1 MKTSTKV
8 TGLALAGL
16 TTAGAAIA
24 VIGTGSSTP
33 AARNVSESRH
43 YTGTAS
49 GNADQAASRSSD
61 TSGRRQRPAAVVL
74 TPRYAVTNVRMGHSA
89 AVLRKIGH
97 RWRVVG
103 TLRST
108 DRRVWG
114 ATVAV
119 RRTTT
124 VVAVVG
130 RHAFALVV
138 PPRSVVV
145 VADNGRIGVVGWRF
159 LKKVRVTTP
168 TPTASPTTA
177 TPTPTPVPSGSQSPV
192 VGGLQNR
199 VSTKW

>member
-1 MKTSTKV
+1 MKRSTKV

-49 GNADQAASRSSD
+49 GDAAQAASRSSD
-61 TSGRRQRPAAVVL
+61 ADQHRQRPATVAMAS
-74 TPRYAVTNVRMGHSA
+74 RFAVTNVRMGHSV
-89 AVLRKIGH
+89 AVLRKIGN

-108 DRRVWG
+108 DRRVLG
-114 ATVAV
+114 VTVAV
-119 RRTTT
+119 RRPTTLI
-124 VVAVVG
+124 AVVG
-130 RHAFALVV
+130 HRAFSLVV
-138 PPRSVVV
+138 PPRTVVV
-145 VADNGRIGVVGWRF
+145 IADNGRIGVVGWHF
-159 LKKVRVTTP
+159 LKKVRVTMP
-168 TPTASPTTA
+168 TPMASPTT
-177 TPTPTPVPSGSQSPV
+177 TTPTPVPSGSQSPV

>member
-1 MKTSTKV
+1 VKTSTKV

-43 YTGTAS
+43 YTGAVP
-49 GNADQAASRSSD
+49 GDAAHAASRSSD
-61 TSGRRQRPAAVVL
+61 TSRYQQRPATAAMVS
-74 TPRYAVTNVRMGHSA
+74 RYAVTNVRMGHSV

-108 DRRVWG
+108 DRWVPG
-114 ATVAV
+114 VTVAV
-119 RRTTT
+119 RRPTTLI
-124 VVAVVG
+124 VVV
-130 RHAFALVV
+130 RHHAFSLVV

-145 VADNGRIGVVGWRF
+145 VADNGRIGVVGWHF
-159 LKKVRVTTP
+159 LRRVRVTTP

-177 TPTPTPVPSGSQSPV
+177 TPTPTPTPSGSQSPV